1 MVKIYI
7 TSPINKK
14 RGDNAIPIANVA
26 REPKRISHPWS
37 RMMRNLESRSQESLD
52 FFFFFWGFWW
62 SMMIFMHRYFQLQAT
77 VVIK

>member
-52 FFFFFWGFWW
+52 FFFFFGVFGG
-62 SMMIFMHRYFQLQAT
+62 
-77 VVIK
+77 V